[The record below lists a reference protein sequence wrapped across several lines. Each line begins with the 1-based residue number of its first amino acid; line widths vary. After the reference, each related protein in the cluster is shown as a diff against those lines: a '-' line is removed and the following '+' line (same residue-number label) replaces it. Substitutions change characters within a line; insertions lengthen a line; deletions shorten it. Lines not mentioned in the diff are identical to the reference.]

1 MPHVSKISSD
11 EKAIIA
17 GKVIAWQSK
26 TALLKLCTYYCFISN
41 IMFEWPHV
49 KFQPTAE
56 FQSYNPVLGVNIMLF
71 ALQQHSHSAQ
81 FAPVVGLLFIKHHGG
96 TEIISH
102 ASLKID
108 FTCISLVIF
117 MMISSSASAA

>member
-1 MPHVSKISSD
+1 MSKISSD

-17 GKVIAWQSK
+17 GKVIAWQSQ
-26 TALLKLCTYYCFISN
+26 TALLKLCTYYCSISN

-71 ALQQHSHSAQ
+71 ALQQHSHSAK

-96 TEIISH
+96 TEIVSC
-102 ASLKID
+102 ACLKID
-108 FTCISLVIF
+108 FTCNSVV
-117 MMISSSASAA
+117 

>member
-1 MPHVSKISSD
+1 MSKISSD

-26 TALLKLCTYYCFISN
+26 TALLKLRTSTSN
-41 IMFEWPHV
+41 IIFEWPHV

-56 FQSYNPVLGVNIMLF
+56 FQSYNPVPGVNIMLF

-81 FAPVVGLLFIKHHGG
+81 FAPVVELLFIKHQGG
-96 TEIISH
+96 TEIISC
-102 ASLKID
+102 ACLKID
-108 FTCISLVIF
+108 FTCNSVV
-117 MMISSSASAA
+117 

>member
-17 GKVIAWQSK
+17 GKVIAWQSQ
-26 TALLKLCTYYCFISN
+26 TALLKLRTYHCSISN

-49 KFQPTAE
+49 KFQPTAV
-56 FQSYNPVLGVNIMLF
+56 PGVNIMLF

-108 FTCISLVIF
+108 FTYNSLVIF

>member
-1 MPHVSKISSD
+1 MSKISSD

-26 TALLKLCTYYCFISN
+26 TALLKLPTYYFSISY
-41 IMFEWPHV
+41 IMFEWSHM

-71 ALQQHSHSAQ
+71 ALQQHSHLA
-81 FAPVVGLLFIKHHGG
+81 V
-96 TEIISH
+96 
-102 ASLKID
+102 SLHQ
-108 FTCISLVIF
+108 L
-117 MMISSSASAA
+117 

>member
-26 TALLKLCTYYCFISN
+26 PALLKLRTYYCSISN

-71 ALQQHSHSAQ
+71 ALQQHSHSA
-81 FAPVVGLLFIKHHGG
+81 V
-96 TEIISH
+96 
-102 ASLKID
+102 SLHQ
-108 FTCISLVIF
+108 L
-117 MMISSSASAA
+117 